1 MTFDINFKPELNLE
15 AAIEQVDPVP
25 LERCRT
31 CQRWGLPILP
41 LRAAYAPE
49 PWQTQALP
57 VSRDSEVTAVRM
69 VPDQPRILR
78 RGFLYVLLDRKHWQA
93 YQITPE
99 GALRQFPA
107 LQVPREEPVPLS
119 TLCVQQDHDIPAA
132 FLNINTHRYSTAWLA
147 IANDPWP
154 EAVLHAYQRG
164 GVVDGM
170 NLHDRFYK
178 LDLKTAR
185 DDPASVG
192 IAMTEN
198 DLQMHRVLEY
208 AQPIAGDFRS
218 VHGFYP
224 RNHRLRALAG
234 HVRTVTQDY
243 QLPKGVL
250 ALVLPDPIGVVQELN
265 AQRMLRSQAMQEWR
279 TEPQRSFELLTS
291 EALLGIREV
300 QLKRAE
306 ERGAG
311 EGEAEVNN
319 RNKWNDSVLGV
330 RTPLPYLDLEEQKQ
344 RSIAKEQNDARE
356 RLADRYD
363 EQARATFEAEYRQT
377 LAAWQRLIDEVAE
390 PYVSHHDGAAFRLAG
405 LHDYSVTSQESVRA
419 LILLTRSCHAGGVTD
434 RHTEE
439 FWKRELEHLPGL
451 YYRAITGMDKDWLEQ
466 LGEDLTEGE
475 KTRSYHAIKTL
486 ITTEKGKELMTT
498 PIQAAIGDLLAA
510 GATASYALGE
520 RLSAP
525 ARALIGRLHQQA
537 LLRYSG
543 VQVTQLSISLKV
555 GEYLTLLNEVLYE
568 GTERVLAQLD
578 ERFRKP
584 AARKVRAML
593 LKGQF
598 TPALASGHSKLI
610 EIKVWT
616 LESADDLRARL
627 DKLGTQVG
635 EGIEDVMRYVRIDP
649 AGLKDAM
656 ADYSRHI
663 NAEAA
668 RLLVRDGIRSLHK
681 VGRDT
686 GSGKLPAGLAMGS
699 LYFQV
704 KALLTSHE
712 NMRKTLGDG
721 HDEAVAA
728 VMSASVG
735 VIGAGVETIGG
746 AIQIARP
753 NWTVAMAQAAG
764 GVQEIGVGIRTMQYG
779 GALVSLASA
788 VEAVQLGVAAVRTW
802 RTGDQ
807 AASKEYVKATIAAAG
822 SAWAGVVGSLAPASL
837 ALFPLG
843 VAVVLALATYGFY
856 VRAKKLESDPLELW
870 ARHSRWGV
878 PEKYRRWVTFEDMD
892 TAIGVLNAALLRVTA
907 DAAINVNA
915 EGAGGIPLG
924 DAVPAGLFLKYRI
937 VLPGYVV
944 DSSRYEWSLQVYRP
958 RQASGEIIASGRS
971 DGTNGPLPPPASWKN
986 PGYLP
991 ETTAPIIRHKAESGS
1006 LEIEGSIS
1014 FFGYL
1019 EVHALQLEV
1028 SFWPD
1033 KGDEAGV
1040 ARLIVRE
1047 DKISGVRGEA
1057 FHEKS

>member
-1 MTFDINFKPELNLE
+1 MNFDTNFNFALNMDTTMD
-15 AAIEQVDPVP
+15 AADPVP
-25 LERCRT
+25 LERCGT

-49 PWQTQALP
+49 PWHTQALP
-57 VSRDSEVTAVRM
+57 VSRDSEVKAVRM
-69 VPDQPRILR
+69 VLDQPRILR
-78 RGFLYVLLDRKHWQA
+78 RGFLYVLLDGKYWQA
-93 YQITPE
+93 YEVSPE

-107 LQVPREEPVPLS
+107 FQIPREEPVPLS
-119 TLCVQQDHDIPAA
+119 KRCIRHDHDIPAA

-192 IAMTEN
+192 IAMTET
-198 DLQMHRVLEY
+198 DLQMHQVLEY
-208 AQPIAGDFRS
+208 AQPIADDFRS

-224 RNHRLRALAG
+224 RNHRLRALAA
-234 HVRTVTQDY
+234 HVRTVTKDY

-265 AQRMLRSQAMQEWR
+265 AQRLLRYQAMQEWR
-279 TEPQRSFELLTS
+279 AEPQRSFELLTS

-306 ERGAG
+306 ERGAE

-363 EQARATFEAEYRQT
+363 EKARATFEAEYRQT
-377 LAAWQRLIDEVAE
+377 LAAWQRLIEEVAE
-390 PYVSHHDGAAFRLAG
+390 PYVSHHEGAAFRLAG
-405 LHDYSVTSQESVRA
+405 LHDYSVTSNESVMA
-419 LILLTRSCHAGGVTD
+419 LILMTRSCQAGGVTD

-439 FWKRELEHLPGL
+439 FWKRELERLPSL
-451 YYRAITGMDKDWLEQ
+451 YYKAITGMDKDWLEQ

-486 ITTEKGKELMTT
+486 ITTEKGKELMTA

-510 GATASYALGE
+510 GATASYALGD

-543 VQVTQLSISLKV
+543 VQVTQLTISLKV

-598 TPALASGHSKLI
+598 TPALASAHSKLI

-616 LESADDLRARL
+616 LESADNLQARL
-627 DKLGTQVG
+627 DKLGTRVG

-649 AGLKDAM
+649 TGLKDAM
-656 ADYSRHI
+656 AHYSRHI
-663 NAEAA
+663 NAESA
-668 RLLVRDGIRSLHK
+668 RLLVRDGIRGLHK
-681 VGRDT
+681 VGKGT
-686 GSGKLPAGLAMGS
+686 GSGKFPAGLAMGS

-753 NWTVAMAQAAG
+753 NWTIAMARAAG
-764 GVQEIGVGIRTMQYG
+764 GVQEVGVGFRIMQYG
-779 GALVSLASA
+779 SAIVSLATA
-788 VEAVQLGVAAVRTW
+788 VEAVQFGLAATRTGKA
-802 RTGDQ
+802 GDQ
-807 AASKEYVKATIAAAG
+807 AASTNYRRASLSATLSAAAG
-822 SAWAGVVGSLAPASL
+822 AVGSFASATV
-837 ALFPLG
+837 ALFTLG
-843 VAVVLALATYGFY
+843 VAVVLGLVAYGLY
-856 VRAKKLESDPLELW
+856 VRAKKLESDPLEFW

-878 PEKYRRWVTFEDMD
+878 PEKYRRWTTFEDMD
-892 TAIGVLNAALLRVTA
+892 TAIGVLNAALLGVTA
-907 DAAINVNA
+907 DAAINVSA
-915 EGAGGIPLG
+915 DGAGGIPIG
-924 DAVPAGLFLKYRI
+924 DAVPAGLFLNYRI
-937 VLPGYVV
+937 VLPGYVF
-944 DSSRYEWSLQVYRP
+944 DTSRYEWTLQVYRA

-971 DGTNGPLPPPASWKN
+971 DGTNGPLPPPASWKS

-1028 SFWPD
+1028 SYWPD

-1047 DKISGVRGEA
+1047 DKIGGVRREA